1 MNDPGFLPED
11 YVERKIARR
20 TDALCLTLFAL
31 VLVGTVS
38 AFFVTGRQWREVI
51 ARRERVVADFER
63 AARLID
69 QMETLQSQKAQML
82 RKARVT
88 SVLVERAPRT
98 YVLAELINHMPDSLS
113 LEQFTLESKA
123 MRPGTGPATAMQRA
137 RLRTASLADA
147 TPEPP
152 PMQTDLSL
160 VGFAPTDVDVSDFM
174 RAISVHPAFTN
185 MELQYSEMV
194 KVHDQA
200 MRKFRLD
207 LRLAPD
213 LDLTHIEP
221 TRVHRGLEHNPM
233 SDEVTIGGL
242 RESEMRAVGDVN
254 PLPGT
259 GVAPAS
265 EKRTN
270 HAVGVPAPLPVG
282 TDADDEDAVLSQLL
296 LEASGDL
303 AGPEG
308 Y

>member
-11 YVERKIARR
+11 YVERKVARR

-38 AFFVTGRQWREVI
+38 AFFVTGRQWRVV
-51 ARRERVVADFER
+51 ADRRQRVEADFER

-82 RKARVT
+82 RKARIT

-113 LEQFTLESKA
+113 LEQFSLESKA
-123 MRPGTGPATAMQRA
+123 VRPSIGPTTSMQRA
-137 RLRTASLADA
+137 RLRTAAVADI

-152 PMQTDLSL
+152 LMQTDLSL

-174 RAISVHPAFTN
+174 RAISAHPAFTG

-194 KVHDQA
+194 KVQNQL
-200 MRKFRLD
+200 MRKFRID

-213 LDLTHIEP
+213 LDLAAVQP
-221 TRVHRGLEHNPM
+221 TRVHRELDHNPM
-233 SDEVTIGGL
+233 SDEVTLGGIGDGQ
-242 RESEMRAVGDVN
+242 MRPISGDVVS
-254 PLPGT
+254 PP
-259 GVAPAS
+259 PAE
-265 EKRTN
+265 EK
-270 HAVGVPAPLPVG
+270 PAMDPEAAL
-282 TDADDEDAVLSQLL
+282 LSQLL
-296 LEASGDL
+296 MDDPDDMA
-303 AGPEG
+303 AVEG
-308 Y
+308 N